1 MTMADNSNSM
11 SPSSPHQE
19 TFDHDSS
26 TNRNDPKK
34 RKRKRLSAV
43 LDKLHNNTNNIMMMH
58 QQINGSNLNNNNN
71 SVINNNNVLTN
82 TITNNNNTTN
92 IKDENKLAYSTNL
105 ARSVQENAEILRNL
119 FALSQGLPTSHPA
132 FAASSPFVMIPSS
145 SPISFEC
152 NNNNNNNENFASS
165 TDKMMLLN
173 GVVGKVKMEVK
184 EETIEDEEDANCSS
198 SVRDTCKTPLHE
210 FLHHLPKTIY
220 NNTALYGHHD
230 NNNQPQ
236 LLHRYQNGF
245 HHNQLSP
252 NEPQEY
258 PLDLSMKTVKRRKS
272 SSSSSSPSL
281 TRQLLMQQTEQKINA
296 VLQPLGIQVPKDCS
310 ISIQT
315 TPSSDSSSTS
325 PLQLPQYYQD
335 LKVSPIVEEVAPG
348 SNSCFVCP
356 ICGQMFSLNDR
367 LAKHIASRHKTR
379 SPASETPAKCY
390 VCEVCNRSFARS
402 DMLTRHMRLH
412 TGIKPYNCNTC
423 GQVFSR
429 SDHLSTHQRT
439 HTGEKPYR
447 CPQCNYAACRRDM
460 ITRHMRTH
468 ARYEQNNG
476 AQPTR
481 KAMKVK
487 AEKVKT
493 EVKSDETSKSIISGS
508 NSNLNNNDISMFNQN
523 SLENINELRMKL
535 QENFLANSGLMPSD
549 ISNLKREIKIE
560 F

>member
-1 MTMADNSNSM
+1 MTMADNLM
-11 SPSSPHQE
+11 SSLSPTAHQDIY
-19 TFDHDSS
+19 DHHDALASRS
-26 TNRNDPKK
+26 DPKK

-43 LDKLHNNTNNIMMMH
+43 LDKLHNNTNMMH
-58 QQINGSNLNNNNN
+58 HNIGSNTNFNNNNTTSINNNNN
-71 SVINNNNVLTN
+71 HESVINNNVLMASTKAD
-82 TITNNNNTTN
+82 IG
-92 IKDENKLAYSTNL
+92 NKMTYSTNL

-119 FALSQGLPTSHPA
+119 FALSQGLPHIHPA
-132 FAASSPFVMIPSS
+132 FPFIPNTPSSPTTTALY
-145 SPISFEC
+145 EC
-152 NNNNNNNENFASS
+152 NNNNENFTS
-165 TDKMMLLN
+165 TTTTKMADKMLLN
-173 GVVGKVKMEVK
+173 GKVKVEVK
-184 EETIEDEEDANCSS
+184 EETIDGEDTIEN
-198 SVRDTCKTPLHE
+198 VRDTCKTPLQQ
-210 FLHHLPKTIY
+210 FLHLPKTIHNN
-220 NNTALYGHHD
+220 NNTVYGHNHQK
-230 NNNQPQ
+230 QPLYQ
-236 LLHRYQNGF
+236 YQNGYF
-245 HHNQLSP
+245 FNHPQD
-252 NEPQEY
+252 PQEY
-258 PLDLSMKTVKRRKS
+258 PLDLSMKNVKRRKS
-272 SSSSSSPSL
+272 SSASSSASSPSL
-281 TRQLLMQQTEQKINA
+281 TKQLLIQQTEQKINA

-310 ISIQT
+310 ISLQT
-315 TPSSDSSSTS
+315 TPGSESMS
-325 PLQLPQYYQD
+325 PHQLPQYYHD

-348 SNSCFVCP
+348 TNSCFVCP

-379 SPASETPAKCY
+379 SPASEGSPAKCY

-476 AQPTR
+476 QQPQR
-481 KAMKVK
+481 RAMKVK
-487 AEKVKT
+487 TDKVKT
-493 EVKSDETSKSIISGS
+493 EVKTEDATKIIG
-508 NSNLNNNDISMFNQN
+508 NNLNNNDISMFNQN
-523 SLENINELRMKL
+523 SLENINELRIKL

-549 ISNLKREIKIE
+549 IPNLKREIKIE